1 MTDEKLREIVSE
13 EVENYLKKLQ
23 DPKITIE
30 KIIKNINET
39 LIGAYDF
46 NEEGIA
52 ITKIIEKKIL
62 EINIEDMR
70 ILDQWVADISFCLQ
84 DEKIEYIEYFGLWF
98 DALRTLFS
106 PEELND
112 FDGAWFADFKRKI
125 QLSYRFTDFIYIK
138 KNKKIRHLLKDI
150 LLEAESYRWK
160 NASSK
165 EVETKIDELSKMS
178 SRILKLHKT
187 DKNQN

>member
-70 ILDQWVADISFCLQ
+70 ILDQWVADISFCFQ
-84 DEKIEYIEYFGLWF
+84 DEKMEYFVLWF

-125 QLSYRFTDFIYIK
+125 QLSYRFTDLIYIK

-160 NASSK
+160 NASLK

>member
-13 EVENYLKKLQ
+13 EVENYFKKPQ
-23 DPKITIE
+23 DPKITIA

-39 LIGAYDF
+39 LVEAYDF

-62 EINIEDMR
+62 EINIGDMQ
-70 ILDQWVADISFCLQ
+70 ILEEWVRDIGFFIH
-84 DEKIEYIEYFGLWF
+84 DEKIQYFALWF
-98 DALRTLFS
+98 DTLKDLFS

-112 FDGAWFADFKRKI
+112 FDGSCFLQAKI
-125 QLSYRFTDFIYIK
+125 QELSYRCADVVKIK
-138 KNKKIRHLLKDI
+138 RYKKIRHLLKDI

>member
-1 MTDEKLREIVSE
+1 MTDEKLRKIVSE
-13 EVENYLKKLQ
+13 EVENHFKQLQ
-23 DPKITIE
+23 DPKIIIE
-30 KIIKNINET
+30 KIINEINKT
-39 LIGAYDF
+39 LVEAYDF

-52 ITKIIEKKIL
+52 ITKIIEKKIP
-62 EINIEDMR
+62 EINIEDMK
-70 ILDQWVADISFCLQ
+70 ILEQWVADISFCIE
-84 DEKIEYIEYFGLWF
+84 DEKIEYFEWWF
-98 DALRTLFS
+98 AALKGLFS

-112 FDGAWFADFKRKI
+112 FDGAYFARATTKK
-125 QLSYRFTDFIYIK
+125 QLSYRFTDLIYIK
-138 KNKKIRHLLKDI
+138 RNKKIRHLLKDI

-160 NASSK
+160 NASLK